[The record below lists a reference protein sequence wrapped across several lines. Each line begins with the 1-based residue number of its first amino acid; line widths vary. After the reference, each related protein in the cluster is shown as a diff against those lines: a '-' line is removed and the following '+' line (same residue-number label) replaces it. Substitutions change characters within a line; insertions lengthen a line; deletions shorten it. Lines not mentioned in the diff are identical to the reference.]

1 MYGICV
7 CVYVCVGRGET
18 IVRRAELIAVSGT
31 STPEVQIFFD
41 VLALVADAL
50 ITLYAL
56 LPLLENDDDLSDVS
70 SFIISSFNLTSP
82 PRCDEND
89 TKLPIWVT
97 LKFLRTMFAPRRTR
111 ISSRWDV
118 RLFQFELKISRKFRN
133 LCTTFFFLFSLFL
146 KNLFLDAVAHESI
159 RTPAKNFLWL
169 YWRVLCYI
177 PIFIFQSFIDWLRD
191 RDYNQ

>member
-1 MYGICV
+1 M
-7 CVYVCVGRGET
+7 
-18 IVRRAELIAVSGT
+18 RRAELIAVSGT

-89 TKLPIWVT
+89 TKLPI
-97 LKFLRTMFAPRRTR
+97 
-111 ISSRWDV
+111 
-118 RLFQFELKISRKFRN
+118 
-133 LCTTFFFLFSLFL
+133 
-146 KNLFLDAVAHESI
+146 
-159 RTPAKNFLWL
+159 
-169 YWRVLCYI
+169 
-177 PIFIFQSFIDWLRD
+177 
-191 RDYNQ
+191 